1 MGRVFERVR
10 SLRPFQYVTTSRRPR
25 GYFRSDTGGGSR
37 KQIYLAMKRVLV
49 IIAALAAAV
58 AVEATIFERDDN
70 AESWRAFC
78 EEYGYNED
86 TTDEEVINYYLD
98 AWCGSVE
105 EEEALER

>member
-1 MGRVFERVR
+1 MQRAF
-10 SLRPFQYVTTSRRPR
+10 
-25 GYFRSDTGGGSR
+25 
-37 KQIYLAMKRVLV
+37 I

-58 AVEATIFERDDN
+58 AVEATISERDDN
-70 AESWRAFC
+70 DESWKAFC

>member
-1 MGRVFERVR
+1 
-10 SLRPFQYVTTSRRPR
+10 
-25 GYFRSDTGGGSR
+25 
-37 KQIYLAMKRVLV
+37 MKRAFI

-86 TTDEEVINYYLD
+86 TTDEEAINYYLD
-98 AWCGSVE
+98 A
-105 EEEALER
+105 

>member
-1 MGRVFERVR
+1 MGRVFEVLRD
-10 SLRPFQYVTTSRRPR
+10 LRPFQHVTTSRRPR
-25 GYFRSDTGGGSR
+25 GRFRSDTGGGSQ

-70 AESWRAFC
+70 AESWKAFC
-78 EEYGYNED
+78 EEYGYNEN
-86 TTDEEVINYYLD
+86 TTDEGAINYYLD

-105 EEEALER
+105 EEALKR